1 MNSFLRLPAGL
12 TLALGFLTTLPVPPV
27 AETEFDSHPHLLG
40 QSFAWYPFVGAVL
53 GTLLVGV
60 AWSLRLTPLQPP
72 VQAGLVLLA
81 WILLTGGLHLDGLL
95 DACDALFAPVGWE
108 RRLEILKDVHT
119 GAFGVIGLVLVVGLK
134 WTLLT
139 QILTQPGPA
148 LWAGLWLAP
157 VWGRWML
164 VWAAQRYPYARTNP
178 GPAPAT
184 LGGFMRQGLGNR
196 QLLIASVITLLATG
210 VMIVIDWRTGG
221 VLLAPLVGLWSARWA
236 AHRLNGGL
244 TGDLYGAL
252 CEVTELAALLGVL
265 LGE

>member
-1 MNSFLRLPAGL
+1 MKSFLRLPAGL
-12 TLALGFLTTLPVPPV
+12 TLALGFLTTLPVPPL
-27 AETEFDSHPHLLG
+27 AETEFDTQPHLLG
-40 QSFAWYPFVGAVL
+40 QSFAWYPFVGALL
-53 GTLLVGV
+53 GALLVSS
-60 AWSLRLTPLQPP
+60 AWLLRLTSLQPS
-72 VQAGLVLLA
+72 VQAGLLLLA
-81 WILLTGGLHLDGLL
+81 WVLLTGGLHLDGLL

-139 QILTQPGPA
+139 QALAQSGPVI
-148 LWAGLWLAP
+148 WGGLWLAP

-164 VWAAQRYPYARTNP
+164 VWAAQRYPYARANP

-184 LGGFMRQGLGNR
+184 LGGVMRQGLGNR
-196 QLLIASVITLLATG
+196 QLLVATVSTLVVTVAMIGMHWRIA
-210 VMIVIDWRTGG
+210 G

-236 AHRLNGGL
+236 SRRLNGGL

-265 LGE
+265 LGK